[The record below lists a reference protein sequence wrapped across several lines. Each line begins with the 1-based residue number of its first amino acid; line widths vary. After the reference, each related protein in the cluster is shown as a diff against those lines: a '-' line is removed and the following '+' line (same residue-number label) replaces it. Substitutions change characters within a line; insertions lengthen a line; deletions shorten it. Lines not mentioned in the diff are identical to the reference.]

1 MELCKFYPSICD
13 RRCSRIAQH
22 TKLRRGQSRRSPCL
36 HLLQLLPFEP

>member
-1 MELCKFYPSICD
+1 MESRKFYLPICD

-22 TKLRRGQSRRSPCL
+22 TKLRRGQSRRSPPL